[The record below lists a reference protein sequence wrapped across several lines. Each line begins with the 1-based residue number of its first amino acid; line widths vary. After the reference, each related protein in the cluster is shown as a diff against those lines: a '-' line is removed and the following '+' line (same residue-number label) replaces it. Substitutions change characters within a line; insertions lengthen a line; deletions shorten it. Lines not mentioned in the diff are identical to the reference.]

1 MNLIISILQLLLL
14 AAAIGVSIGVGMA
27 LICAVI
33 VFFVALIRFQLPM
46 DIHDFIESIKKL
58 MKKIIRKPIFNNKTD
73 ITTSAISYDNKE
85 YNFTIND
92 YKRLLQRGKN
102 TIIVNSVKLRF
113 WDLYANVFSKGIKK
127 QKSIVVVSTKFFP
140 ITREIVHEAE
150 DKGFSSFFNPTYRDI
165 QELDEDKSYFLIFT
179 YDYDRAEDFITTLE
193 YGCIA
198 TEKLLQEKS
207 DILFIVEG
215 IEKFY
220 ESSECKE
227 VYESEF
233 KDSLVSEATVIAVT
247 DSIKENDFSRELLKG
262 FDNTINLDD

>member
-1 MNLIISILQLLLL
+1 MDLIISILQLLLL
-14 AAAIGVSIGVGMA
+14 AAAIGAGMA
-27 LICAVI
+27 FTCAVI
-33 VFFVALIRFQLPM
+33 AFLVVLIRFQLTM
-46 DIHDFIESIKKL
+46 DINDSIEFVKKSIKKL
-58 MKKIIRKPIFNNKTD
+58 ISKPILNNKAD

-85 YNFTIND
+85 YRFTIRD
-92 YKRLLQRGKN
+92 YKRLLQKGKN
-102 TIIVNSVKLRF
+102 SIIINSVKLRF

-140 ITREIVHEAE
+140 ITREIVHKAE

-165 QELDEDKSYFLIFT
+165 QELDENKSYFLIFT
-179 YDYDRAEDFITTLE
+179 YDYDNEEDFVTSLE
-193 YGCIA
+193 YGCLA
-198 TEKLLQEKS
+198 SEKLLKEKG

-247 DSIKENDFSRELLKG
+247 DNIKENDFSNELLKD
-262 FDNTINLDD
+262 FDYNINLDN